1 MNIFFQ
7 TTNCEDCNASLN
19 PTDNADGMDV
29 DMMED
34 VDMYG
39 GNHACTACGKQ
50 VCHSC
55 SVSNMGA
62 DKRCS
67 QCAGRTAWVGEM
79 DGAIR
84 IRRAAY
90 DEIKQLV
97 YQLHGRRRYS
107 GLVKVTGER
116 IWELSDCNIHNNRFS
131 DCAFSMAHSTL
142 DPSSWF

>member
-1 MNIFFQ
+1 MLAPLVENRFAIAARSAIWVR
-7 TTNCEDCNASLN
+7 TRGAHSAL
-19 PTDNADGMDV
+19 DV
-29 DMMED
+29 RP
-34 VDMYG
+34 G
-39 GNHACTACGKQ
+39 
-50 VCHSC
+50 
-55 SVSNMGA
+55 
-62 DKRCS
+62 
-67 QCAGRTAWVGEM
+67 VGEM

-142 DPSSWF
+142 NPSSCFCLESS